1 MLTPADRTTLQAA
14 ARAVL
19 LSHHGT
25 LADQLARRPPEPL
38 APLPTSGDR
47 PEIPVCRYVV
57 IGAGGEVVAA
67 GSTAEVLQSRLVIRP
82 GRLKPGVYTVLLALA
97 LGDNWVNP
105 EVTVT
110 KYRVDP
116 GP

>member
-1 MLTPADRTTLQAA
+1 MA
-14 ARAVL
+14 
-19 LSHHGT
+19 
-25 LADQLARRPPEPL
+25 
-38 APLPTSGDR
+38 
-47 PEIPVCRYVV
+47 
-57 IGAGGEVVAA
+57 AA
-67 GSTAEVLQSRLVIRP
+67 GSTTEVVQSRLVIRP
-82 GRLKPGVYTVLLALA
+82 GRLKPGVYTVLLGLA